1 MAFQYAIQ
9 ARAYLAYDG
18 TNSTE
23 VVAVAQSSYSGSS
36 SVTGLS
42 EEDGALT
49 FTADFGPYG
58 PSTYIL
64 NVGDLVSPAEMGGVI
79 SAEDWATKYAKV

>member
-1 MAFQYAIQ
+1 
-9 ARAYLAYDG
+9 
-18 TNSTE
+18 
-23 VVAVAQSSYSGSS
+23 
-36 SVTGLS
+36 VTGLS